1 LNQTPF
7 AFPGL
12 GRQFAKSHRTGYL
25 NCNQR
30 VPGNVALSET
40 NGSKEKTM
48 PQRTLNSVFHFGRKV
63 SELLW
68 VPLVLLI
75 GNAMGH
81 GISGLFLP

>member
-1 LNQTPF
+1 
-7 AFPGL
+7 
-12 GRQFAKSHRTGYL
+12 
-25 NCNQR
+25 
-30 VPGNVALSET
+30 
-40 NGSKEKTM
+40 M

-68 VPLVLLI
+68 IPLVLFI